1 MASLQLEIVT
11 PEQKVFA
18 GEVQSVV
25 IPTVQGEIQVLPGHD
40 SLMAMLIPGELRIF
54 TGSEN
59 KGMAVGEGFVEVTPL
74 KISILSDMAIGEK
87 DIDEEKTQEA
97 VKRAEEALRS
107 KTLVGEELEATS
119 AALARSVAQLH
130 LVRRRRGL

>member
-11 PEQKVFA
+11 PEHKVFS

-25 IPTVQGEIQVLPGHD
+25 IPTAQGEIQVLPGHD

-59 KGMAVGEGFVEVTPL
+59 KGMAVGEGFVEVTPM

-107 KTLVGEELEATS
+107 KTLVGEELEATTAS
-119 AALARSVAQLH
+119 LARSVAQLH

>member
-11 PEQKVFA
+11 PEQKVFS
-18 GEVQSVV
+18 GEVHSVV

-54 TGSEN
+54 TGSES

-130 LVRRRRGL
+130 LVRRRKGR

>member
-11 PEQKVFA
+11 PEQKVFS

-54 TGSEN
+54 TGNES